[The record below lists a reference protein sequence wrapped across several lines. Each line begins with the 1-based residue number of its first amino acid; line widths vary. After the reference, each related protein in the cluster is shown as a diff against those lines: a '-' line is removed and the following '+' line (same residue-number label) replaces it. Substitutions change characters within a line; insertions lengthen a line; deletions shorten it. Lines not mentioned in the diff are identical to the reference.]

1 MKVVLIEIHLILV
14 VLGRIL
20 IQVRSLIHIV
30 VLILEVRN
38 LLLVHVIRWV
48 VLSKLSHKVVEIG
61 LLVEKIL
68 VWLRLAKICIGV
80 VLLLNL
86 VNEVLI
92 VSKILQNVLV
102 GLILL
107 HKVIVELI
115 SGGEHLLG
123 GKLGLSL
130 ELLSLG
136 RLL

>member
-1 MKVVLIEIHLILV
+1 MKVILIEIHLILV

-20 IQVRSLIHIV
+20 VQVRSLIHIV